1 MATAIAKNVKIS
13 DAGPSRKK
21 IAIEIPADVVKGKLE
36 ESFAALATQAELPGF
51 RRGKAPRSLI
61 EKRFGKSVRD
71 EAKGQLVA
79 QAYSQAIEES
89 KLKVLGDPTSETLGA
104 VELDAG
110 KPLAFELEVEVMPEF
125 ESPKLD
131 GLEIIRPT
139 IEVTDEAVEK
149 ELTNLKINEGE
160 LEGRDQAEQ
169 GDYCTGHAIM
179 KDEKGTEFYNING
192 AVIQSPP
199 KDKDGKGMILGI
211 VVEDFAKQIG
221 KPKVGDTVTVKCKGP
236 ENHEVEGVR
245 NASLTVTFK
254 VERIDRILPA
264 GMDKVLKA
272 VGMDAEPQLRDAIS
286 NRLRQN
292 VLVQQQTAL
301 RQQVARFLLQ
311 NTKFDL
317 PQRLTAQQAAR
328 NLERQR
334 LELMYRGVKPAEIEE
349 HIAELRN
356 SSAAVAV
363 RDLKLMFV
371 LAKVAEELKVRVD
384 EGEVNQ
390 RIVQMSHER
399 QVRPEKLRQE
409 LMQSNQIGMIVQQV
423 REHKTLDAIV
433 ARAKVSDMAAAD
445 FNKKMAEQDK
455 AEREGAKKK

>member
-104 VELDAG
+104 VELDAS

-125 ESPKLD
+125 ETPKLD
-131 GLEIIRPT
+131 GLEILRPT

-149 ELTNLKINEGE
+149 EITNLKINEGE
-160 LEGRDQAEQ
+160 LESRDVGEA

-179 KDEKGTEFYNING
+179 KDDKGTEFYNING

-199 KDKDGKGMILGI
+199 KDKEGKGMILGI
-211 VVEDFAKQIG
+211 VVDDFAKQIG

-245 NASLTVTFK
+245 NANLTVTFK

-334 LELMYRGVKPAEIEE
+334 LELMYRGVKQAEIEE

-390 RIVQMSHER
+390 RIVQMSMER

-423 REHKTLDAIV
+423 REHKTLDAMV
-433 ARAKVSDMAAAD
+433 ARAKVSDMPAAD

-455 AEREGAKKK
+455 ADREGAKKK